1 MLLDTAIMGKECEDL
16 TSLSSVEGENQSTPT
31 RKPRRANTKRTG
43 ELSEAAFLLKAKTL
57 GFGVSRPWGDSERY
71 DFVLDSGQR
80 LWRAQIKCTASVRA
94 RGYHLHRSDQ
104 KSPLHHRRHRRPLRP
119 HHPAR

>member
-1 MLLDTAIMGKECEDL
+1 MLLDTAIMGKECENS
-16 TSLSSVEGENQSTPT
+16 TSSSTIKDGNQSTPI

-80 LWRAQIKCTASVRA
+80 LWRAQIKCTLRA
-94 RGYHLHRSDQ
+94 RPRIRYPAH
-104 KSPLHHRRHRRPLRP
+104 P
-119 HHPAR
+119 H

>member
-1 MLLDTAIMGKECEDL
+1 MLSDTAIMGKDCQNS
-16 TSLSSVEGENQSTPT
+16 TSFTIKDENQSTPI

-94 RGYHLHRSDQ
+94 RGYDIQPIYTDQ
-104 KSPLHHRRHRRPLRP
+104 TRKAPYTID
-119 HHPAR
+119 

>member
-1 MLLDTAIMGKECEDL
+1 MLLDTAIMWKQCQTSTSTSTVEDENR
-16 TSLSSVEGENQSTPT
+16 SSPI

-94 RGYHLHRSDQ
+94 RGYDI
-104 KSPLHHRRHRRPLRP
+104 
-119 HHPAR
+119 